1 MKQMGLGSLLYSE
14 DYNGQLPGIHHNNSN
29 PNFVWTDALSPYLA
43 AIDLIRLCGADPRKK
58 EKQDADGTS
67 YIINDHLTT
76 PLFNAFGEMYGWSNE
91 RAVFFSGVQYGR
103 SPMIA
108 VRAHPVKPRMVV
120 YIKPKSVDQLA
131 PKLADMERV
140 VLVKTEF
147 DEKTIIEKLRYLK

>member
-1 MKQMGLGSLLYSE
+1 
-14 DYNGQLPGIHHNNSN
+14 
-29 PNFVWTDALSPYLA
+29 
-43 AIDLIRLCGADPRKK
+43 
-58 EKQDADGTS
+58 
-67 YIINDHLTT
+67 
-76 PLFNAFGEMYGWSNE
+76 MYGWSNE

>member
-1 MKQMGLGSLLYSE
+1 MLETIDGEVLAGSEELIGRPIYGYTMVDSLK
-14 DYNGQLPGIHHNNSN
+14 
-29 PNFVWTDALSPYLA
+29 
-43 AIDLIRLCGADPRKK
+43 AI
-58 EKQDADGTS
+58 
-67 YIINDHLTT
+67 TT
-76 PLFNAFGEMYGWSNE
+76 FNAFGEMYGWSNE

-140 VLVKTEF
+140 VLVKTEL